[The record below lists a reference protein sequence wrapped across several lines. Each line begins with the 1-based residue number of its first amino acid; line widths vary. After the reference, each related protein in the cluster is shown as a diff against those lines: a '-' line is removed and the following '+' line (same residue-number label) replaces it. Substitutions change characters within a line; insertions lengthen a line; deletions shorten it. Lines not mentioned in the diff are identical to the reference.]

1 MHAKDTLKRASND
14 EDAFRSKSVEW
25 VREDVVVDRRGGLVN
40 RGSLWKDYMEKDSGL
55 SSPGMSLSR
64 NTPRDGDLQEW

>member
-25 VREDVVVDRRGGLVN
+25 VREDVVVDRRGDLVN
-40 RGSLWKDYMEKDSGL
+40 RGQLVEGLHGERLWFVVTGHEL
-55 SSPGMSLSR
+55 VEEHTSR
-64 NTPRDGDLQEW
+64 W